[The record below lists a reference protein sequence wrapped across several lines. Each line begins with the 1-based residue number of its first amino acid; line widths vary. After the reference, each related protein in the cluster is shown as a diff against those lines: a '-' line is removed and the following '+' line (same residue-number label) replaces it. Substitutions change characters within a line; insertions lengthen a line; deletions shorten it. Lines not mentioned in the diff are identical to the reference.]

1 MRQFLALTL
10 SAALVGSILAPAFA
24 KTPEPSIYAIAWQL
38 DFKHGSPKRVVVGTD
53 AYWYLTYTVAN
64 NTGDEQIFRPDF
76 QMLTNE
82 GKVIKSDR
90 AIPAEVFDK
99 IKGVEGNRLL
109 QPLAKV
115 AGSLR
120 QGVDQAKDGVAIWPE
135 TTPRMGSFKIFIGGL
150 SGEYVILNDDDGK
163 PIMGPD
169 NIPVMLRKTLEIDYQ
184 IYGDEFYPG
193 RDDVHQLAEKWIM
206 R

>member
-1 MRQFLALTL
+1 MRHFLALML
-10 SAALVGSILAPAFA
+10 SAAVLTFVVTSAFA
-24 KTPEPSIYAIAWQL
+24 KTPEPSIYPISWQL

-53 AYWYLTYTVAN
+53 AYWYLTYTVTN

-76 QMLTNE
+76 QMLNKE
-82 GKVIKSDR
+82 GKVLKSDR
-90 AIPAEVFDK
+90 AIPSEVFDK

-109 QPLAKV
+109 QPISKLA
-115 AGSLR
+115 GPLR

-135 TTPRMGSFKIFIGGL
+135 VTPRMGSFKIFVGGL

-163 PIMGPD
+163 PVMGPD
-169 NIPVMLRKTLEIDYQ
+169 NIPVMLRKTIEIDYQ